1 MKSSIPM
8 CHGIQIS
15 KSSWLNLQVSMPK
28 KTSMFHQVA
37 AAAFTA
43 AARTWHF
50 FMVFTMRKLGF
61 NPSTPESKHEDLTI
75 LDIL

>member
-1 MKSSIPM
+1 
-8 CHGIQIS
+8 
-15 KSSWLNLQVSMPK
+15 
-28 KTSMFHQVA
+28 MFHQVA

-75 LDIL
+75 LDILCL